1 MPYGYS
7 KPPPIHLILL
17 LIKNGF
23 SRKKKAL
30 IFVTLKCLLREGI
43 VKSIRNLEISIYFMI
58 RKKYCFV
65 HF

>member
-1 MPYGYS
+1 MDFLG
-7 KPPPIHLILL
+7 
-17 LIKNGF
+17 
-23 SRKKKAL
+23 KKKAL